1 MGTHY
6 QRASIFGPRSGCPPA
21 EATGCSAASKV
32 LTQSFTQRR
41 GNQGYL
47 VAATT
52 PGVVMGQREEPS
64 GADQVYVLVLD
75 DDGNSRGA
83 RFTVLKDS
91 IVSAAIL

>member
-1 MGTHY
+1 
-6 QRASIFGPRSGCPPA
+6 
-21 EATGCSAASKV
+21 
-32 LTQSFTQRR
+32 
-41 GNQGYL
+41 
-47 VAATT
+47 
-52 PGVVMGQREEPS
+52 MGQREEPS